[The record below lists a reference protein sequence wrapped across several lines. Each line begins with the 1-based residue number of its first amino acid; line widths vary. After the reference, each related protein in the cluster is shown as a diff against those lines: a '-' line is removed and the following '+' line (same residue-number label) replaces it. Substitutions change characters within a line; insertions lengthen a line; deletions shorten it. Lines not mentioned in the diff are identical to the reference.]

1 MGLQYPPES
10 IQWTAKHHISQIIN
24 YELGGKDVA
33 RKRGAMRHVL
43 ALIGIVSL
51 AGLSA
56 AGQSMPNNSLLLALP
71 FASPFTPLEGST
83 SPITAPTGL
92 PVDASLGAP
101 APVSRA
107 AGTLSPANTFGLSLA
122 SSVEMDPDPQQV
134 QGVFRKYSWQAYA
147 GYTFFRFYETSH
159 PTNQESQN
167 GANWSIV
174 YYWKDWLGIDG
185 EMSATHGTQNHQDSW
200 FLFGGGGPRFR
211 WSGPRGV
218 ELWGH
223 ALFGRSHF
231 TPQTAFGPQEAFAY
245 ELGGGVDIGGHY
257 KRWAIR
263 VSGDVIGSHYFT
275 TYQFSPKI
283 STGFVFK
290 F

>member
-1 MGLQYPPES
+1 MSTEASERNVRES
-10 IQWTAKHHISQIIN
+10 
-24 YELGGKDVA
+24 
-33 RKRGAMRHVL
+33 GAMRHLLV
-43 ALIGIVSL
+43 LIGIMCF

-56 AGQSMPNNSLLLALP
+56 AAQGVPNNSLLLATP
-71 FASPFTPLEGST
+71 FASPFTTPDGSNDAVT
-83 SPITAPTGL
+83 QPATLPFSASFGAPTPTSDGTLPGTSSLGL
-92 PVDASLGAP
+92 PTGSAMELD
-101 APVSRA
+101 
-107 AGTLSPANTFGLSLA
+107 
-122 SSVEMDPDPQQV
+122 SSPQQV
-134 QGVFRKYSWQAYA
+134 QGVFRTYRWQAYA

-159 PTNQESQN
+159 PTRNENQN

-185 EMSATHGTQNHQDSW
+185 EMSATHGHQNNEDSW

-211 WSGPRGV
+211 WSGPRGL

-231 TPQTAFGPQEAFAY
+231 TPQTPFGPQEAFAY
-245 ELGGGVDIGGHY
+245 EVGGGVDIGGHY

-263 VSGDVIGSHYFT
+263 VSGDMIGSHYFS

>member
-1 MGLQYPPES
+1 LGRLSGRLKCFRPGRAEQLPAVGDAFCQPVYAARWIERWNRADDRAIRGGQP
-10 IQWTAKHHISQIIN
+10 WHAISQ
-24 YELGGKDVA
+24 A
-33 RKRGAMRHVL
+33 GATLHG
-43 ALIGIVSL
+43 A
-51 AGLSA
+51 
-56 AGQSMPNNSLLLALP
+56 NLLA
-71 FASPFTPLEGST
+71 
-83 SPITAPTGL
+83 ITA
-92 PVDASLGAP
+92 ASL
-101 APVSRA
+101 
-107 AGTLSPANTFGLSLA
+107 
-122 SSVEMDPDPQQV
+122 DPDPPQQV
-134 QGVFRKYSWQAYA
+134 QGVFKKYAWQAYA

-159 PTNQESQN
+159 PTNRETQN
-167 GANWSIV
+167 GGNWSIV
-174 YYWKDWLGIDG
+174 YYWKDWFGIDG
-185 EMSATHGTQNHQDSW
+185 EMSATYGHQSNHDSW

-211 WSGPRGV
+211 WSGPRGA

-263 VSGDVIGSHYFT
+263 VSGDVIGSHYFS

>member
-1 MGLQYPPES
+1 
-10 IQWTAKHHISQIIN
+10 
-24 YELGGKDVA
+24 
-33 RKRGAMRHVL
+33 
-43 ALIGIVSL
+43 
-51 AGLSA
+51 
-56 AGQSMPNNSLLLALP
+56 MPNNSLLLAMP
-71 FASPFTPLEGST
+71 FASPFAPPDGSNA
-83 SPITAPTGL
+83 PIPQQSRFLLPRTLNAPISS
-92 PVDASLGAP
+92 DNRNP
-101 APVSRA
+101 AWDEHAQLTNRFRGRVRS
-107 AGTLSPANTFGLSLA
+107 GS
-122 SSVEMDPDPQQV
+122 PQQV
-134 QGVFRKYSWQAYA
+134 QGVFRRYAWQAYA

-159 PTNQESQN
+159 PTHNESQN

-185 EMSATHGTQNHQDSW
+185 EMSATYGHQSNEDSW

-211 WSGPRGV
+211 WSGPRGL

-223 ALFGRSHF
+223 VLFGRTHF

-245 ELGGGVDIGGHY
+245 EAGGGVDIGGHY

-263 VSGDVIGSHYFT
+263 VSGDMIGSHYFS
-275 TYQFSPKI
+275 TYQFSPKV

>member
-1 MGLQYPPES
+1 
-10 IQWTAKHHISQIIN
+10 
-24 YELGGKDVA
+24 
-33 RKRGAMRHVL
+33 MRYVL
-43 ALIGIVSL
+43 VLIVVVCLS
-51 AGLSA
+51 GLSA
-56 AGQSMPNNSLLLALP
+56 SAQGVPNNSLLLAMP
-71 FASPFTPLEGST
+71 FASPFTPPDGSNDAIGQT
-83 SPITAPTGL
+83 TAPSVGVSLGTPISPASATLHGANLLAITA
-92 PVDASLGAP
+92 ASL
-101 APVSRA
+101 
-107 AGTLSPANTFGLSLA
+107 
-122 SSVEMDPDPQQV
+122 DPDPPQQV
-134 QGVFRKYSWQAYA
+134 QGVFKKYAWQAYA

-159 PTNQESQN
+159 PTNRETQN
-167 GANWSIV
+167 GGNWSIV
-174 YYWKDWLGIDG
+174 YYLKDWFGIDG
-185 EMSATHGTQNHQDSW
+185 EMSATYGHQSNHDSW

-211 WSGPRGV
+211 WSGPRGA

-263 VSGDVIGSHYFT
+263 VSGDVIGSHYFS

>member
-1 MGLQYPPES
+1 MRYGL
-10 IQWTAKHHISQIIN
+10 T
-24 YELGGKDVA
+24 
-33 RKRGAMRHVL
+33 
-43 ALIGIVSL
+43 LIGILLIV
-51 AGLSA
+51 GLST
-56 AGQSMPNNSLLLALP
+56 AGQAAPNNSLLLAMP
-71 FASPFTPLEGST
+71 FASPFAPPDGSNAPMPRTIALPMAANIDAPISSETATP
-83 SPITAPTGL
+83 P
-92 PVDASLGAP
+92 
-101 APVSRA
+101 
-107 AGTLSPANTFGLSLA
+107 GTNVLSLPTA
-122 SSVEMDPDPQQV
+122 SAAELDPGPQQV
-134 QGVFRKYSWQAYA
+134 QGVYRRYAWQAYA

-159 PTNQESQN
+159 PTHNESQN

-185 EMSATHGTQNHQDSW
+185 EMSATHGHQSNEDSW

-211 WSGPRGV
+211 WSGPRGL

-223 ALFGRSHF
+223 ALFGRTHF

-245 ELGGGVDIGGHY
+245 EAGGGVDIGGHY

-263 VSGDVIGSHYFT
+263 ISGDVIGSHYFS
-275 TYQFSPKI
+275 TYQFSPKV